1 MLVYQRVNT
10 VLNIVLNIVLNL
22 LEGLLRI
29 WDIWLKVNRGLHL
42 CLGFPMLRNHRPC
55 GSVDSGT
62 SYLSHLPC
70 SSVVQAFY
78 PTITTYILYIY
89 HIISYHIISHV
100 TSFYHYFKDGIWSFD
115 ASFEMGWRPKRKQQN
130 HLHLEVQFQWT
141 KWIGENNVIKG
152 PHIPT
157 TMVSSIFN
165 P

>member
-1 MLVYQRVNT
+1 M
-10 VLNIVLNIVLNL
+10 
-22 LEGLLRI
+22 RI

-42 CLGFPMLRNHRPC
+42 CLDFPMLRNHRPC

-78 PTITTYILYIY
+78 PTITPYIIYIY
-89 HIISYHIISHV
+89 IISYHITCYIILRLFQRWDLILWCIV
-100 TSFYHYFKDGIWSFD
+100 WNGLTT
-115 ASFEMGWRPKRKQQN
+115 PKKKQN

-141 KWIGENNVIKG
+141 KWIGENSVIKG

>member
-10 VLNIVLNIVLNL
+10 VLNIVLNL

-78 PTITTYILYIY
+78 PTITTYIIYIY
-89 HIISYHIISHV
+89 HIISYHMLHHFTTIS
-100 TSFYHYFKDGIWSFD
+100 KMGFD
-115 ASFEMGWRPKRKQQN
+115 PLMHRLKWVDDPK
-130 HLHLEVQFQWT
+130 
-141 KWIGENNVIKG
+141 ENNKITSTWKC
-152 PHIPT
+152 
-157 TMVSSIFN
+157 SSSELSG
-165 P
+165 